1 MTIKING
8 HEISAQESS
17 GTEFIGNVI
26 LSDIDETGTSAVKN
40 IVVLSQASYDALT
53 PNQDGETLYFIT

>member
-1 MTIKING
+1 MVININS
-8 HEISAQESS
+8 HLYETDEHQ
-17 GTEFIGNVI
+17 GNII
-26 LSDIDETGTSAVKN
+26 LSDTDETGTSAVKN